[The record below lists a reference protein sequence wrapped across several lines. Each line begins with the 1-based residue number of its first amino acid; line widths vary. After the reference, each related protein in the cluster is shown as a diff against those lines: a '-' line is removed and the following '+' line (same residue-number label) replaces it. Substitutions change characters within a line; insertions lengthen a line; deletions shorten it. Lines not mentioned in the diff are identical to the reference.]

1 MVERS
6 IIDIFSPDNMILFL
20 TLKMKSLITTSM
32 KTPNSTLRL
41 LFATEAYGMGT
52 DAPDIKRVVHFGPPA
67 SLESKNNN
75 LKLL

>member
-1 MVERS
+1 
-6 IIDIFSPDNMILFL
+6 
-20 TLKMKSLITTSM
+20 M